1 MATCLYMYLFVS
13 HYSVCTGLL
22 YTGCSIFS
30 SVRYRGMQLMP
41 TMLIGFNLISCFINT
56 CIKSEPSNYSIK
68 SCNILSNSPQL
79 IMFYLAPFSHKSI
92 YPYMYSYFVFI
103 FLMII
108 IVGNIVNNHPI
119 QSLAL
124 ILCGNKVIFLTC
136 LMRRQSWY
144 KLVSLDKLELVSL
157 YVLHDIIFVHFYLC
171 FLKVTTQAVLTLKHI
186 NAMFVSHTS
195 IIIFSKCA
203 VFTYCILY
211 YVCIVSSQYKAQD
224 YHRLIGDG

>member
-13 HYSVCTGLL
+13 HYSVCIGLR
-22 YTGCSIFS
+22 YTGCSIFN
-30 SVRYRGMQLMP
+30 SVRYRGMQLRP

-56 CIKSEPSNYSIK
+56 FIKSEPSNYSIQ
-68 SCNILSNSPQL
+68 SCNILSNAPQL
-79 IMFYLAPFSHKSI
+79 IIFYLAPFSHKSI

-124 ILCGNKVIFLTC
+124 ILCGNKVTFLTC

-144 KLVSLDKLELVSL
+144 KLVSLDKQELLV
-157 YVLHDIIFVHFYLC
+157 YYINTIFIS
-171 FLKVTTQAVLTLKHI
+171 HI
-186 NAMFVSHTS
+186 C
-195 IIIFSKCA
+195 IIIFLKCA

-211 YVCIVSSQYKAQD
+211 YICIVSSQYKIR
-224 YHRLIGDG
+224 HNITIH